1 MPLIFFFHERFEP
14 VLVLQIRGLVVQGP
28 LELGFTL
35 FVGGGAVQGLVSAS
49 RVLVCNVRCKMTPLI
64 RSASFARRF
73 VLTFHAGTR

>member
-35 FVGGGAVQGLVSAS
+35 FVGSGAGTSFLRLPQVEVTERTPSCAH
-49 RVLVCNVRCKMTPLI
+49 VLVESYVVTCRKL
-64 RSASFARRF
+64 ARLG
-73 VLTFHAGTR
+73 VK